1 MRLSNETSE
10 VWETSEVYGEI
21 RIEKQ
26 DRKSLAMKVTPDGVV
41 VLIPQEVEAGSRRVR
56 EFIEA
61 GLRKIEVS
69 QRQTS
74 EVLETSEVLHLVD
87 AWAKRIGVQI
97 SRVQI
102 RTMRTKWASCSTAGT
117 LTLSRDVLQL
127 PADLV
132 DYIICHELIHLKIPD
147 HGKGFQAMM
156 SCHIPD
162 WRERELG
169 LARWVL
175 QG

>member
-1 MRLSNETSE
+1 MT
-10 VWETSEVYGEI
+10 VHDV

-26 DRKSLAMKVTPDGVV
+26 DRQSLAMKITPDGVV
-41 VLIPQEVEAGSRRVR
+41 VLIPRELEAGSLRVR

-61 GLRKIEVS
+61 GLQRLPEPEPASEPMTPDEV
-69 QRQTS
+69 REMVACWS
-74 EVLETSEVLHLVD
+74 ERLGVD
-87 AWAKRIGVQI
+87 IKRT
-97 SRVQI
+97 QI
-102 RTMRTKWASCSTAGT
+102 RTMGTKWASCSTAGT
-117 LTLSRDVLQL
+117 LTLSTDVLQL
-127 PADLV
+127 PRDLV
-132 DYIICHELIHLKIPD
+132 DYIICHELIHMKIPD

-175 QG
+175 RV